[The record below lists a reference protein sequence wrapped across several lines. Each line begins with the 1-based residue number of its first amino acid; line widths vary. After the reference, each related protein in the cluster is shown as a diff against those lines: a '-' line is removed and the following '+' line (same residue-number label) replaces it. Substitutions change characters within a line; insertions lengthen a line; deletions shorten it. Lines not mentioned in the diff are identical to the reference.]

1 MDDKSMVFCRGNIFL
16 RSIHL
21 GVLVTATKKS
31 FVIFWLPK

>member
-1 MDDKSMVFCRGNIFL
+1 MDGQSMIFRISNIFL

-21 GVLVTATKKS
+21 DVLAVATKKG